1 MPGSRVEGEKDEP
14 RIGSSRFHDLFGSHP
29 AGWTR
34 DRVRRYALVELNQ
47 YNQSAHAIFH
57 GSQSVMKWPKDNPI
71 RLEWPSAKRQPDG
84 LKTLWL
90 VVAVIATTVAIVFLL
105 YVSIL
110 VYGVMQRL

>member
-1 MPGSRVEGEKDEP
+1 
-14 RIGSSRFHDLFGSHP
+14 
-29 AGWTR
+29 
-34 DRVRRYALVELNQ
+34 
-47 YNQSAHAIFH
+47 
-57 GSQSVMKWPKDNPI
+57 MKWPKDNPI